1 MTGDDEGTPRDK
13 VTQPLHGGRRA
24 AAAVPATLPSDPL
37 AATMIGPAQDRALAS
52 MPERISRF
60 EIKSKLGEGGM
71 GVVLLA
77 IDPLLGRRV
86 ALKVL
91 HREAGSDSDHA
102 KRRLLREAQGT
113 AQLTHENV
121 IVVHEVGTH
130 EGQVYLAM
138 EYVTGGTLTSW
149 QVDRDWRQI
158 LEMYLRAG
166 RGLVAAHDAKLV
178 HRDFKPDNV
187 LVGEDGRVRVTDFGL
202 VAAIGAPH
210 ELSKTDAEL
219 RGESELAVSLTR
231 TGAVMGTPRYM
242 APEQHLGEALDAR
255 ADQFAFCAA
264 LYEALYRRPPFE
276 GTTYSQLVSQVLAGN
291 IQAVPADSEVPLT
304 VREAVLRG
312 LSRDRDSRFRSMAE
326 LLTSLRPALEP
337 RERARGRR
345 WLVPAIAIVV
355 ALSASVLA
363 VGLWLGDRERVED
376 AVARP
381 IAEDAMARPIAE
393 NVARPTVEQL
403 YKVGEDAYGV
413 GRFDDA
419 LQAFQKAYDVEPSIS
434 KKTAYLYNIAQSH
447 RQAGRCRDA
456 QFFYRRYLS
465 LKAADIDRPLSPARK
480 KEVEVKIAELDECAK
495 QEQVRLVEIDDSE
508 DRPWALGVSTA
519 DRKRALELFE
529 AGNKALTASNYLEA
543 SKTYETAL
551 RSWNHPGIHYNQALA
566 LTNLDRPREVLEH
579 LDAALIYPQALGSG
593 NIERARE
600 TRQLVLKNLRRLEGS
615 NAGK

>member
-363 VGLWLGDRERVED
+363 VGLWLGDRERVEP
-376 AVARP
+376 AVT
-381 IAEDAMARPIAE
+381 
-393 NVARPTVEQL
+393 RPTVEDL
-403 YKVGEDAYGV
+403 YKAGEDAYQH

-419 LQAFQKAYDVEPSIS
+419 VVAFQQAYDVEPDIH
-434 KKTAYLYNIAQSH
+434 KKTAYLFNIAQSH
-447 RQAGRCRDA
+447 RQARSCVDA
-456 QFFYRRYLS
+456 QFFYRRFLS
-465 LKAADIDRPLSPARK
+465 LKAAEVNSPLSPTLQKTIEAHL
-480 KEVEVKIAELDECAK
+480 AEIDECAK
-495 QEQVRLVEIDDSE
+495 QEQAKLAEIDAAG
-508 DRPWALGVSTA
+508 DRPWALGVSKA
-519 DRKRALELFE
+519 DQHRALELFV
-529 AGNKALTASNYLEA
+529 AGNVALNASNYVEA

-551 RSWNHPGIHYNQALA
+551 RSWNHPGIHYNQALT
-566 LTNLDRPREVLEH
+566 LLNLDRPGEVLQH
-579 LDAALIYPQALGSG
+579 LDAALIYPQALESDKVE
-593 NIERARE
+593 NARA
-600 TRQLVLKNLRRLEGS
+600 TRQRIIKRLKRLDGS